1 MKQIVQKW
9 ITVTE
14 AAERV
19 AMSPHYLRRLIH
31 SCVLPPGIA
40 HHPIPGG
47 NWRIDIEALDEWMRN
62 GCFTA
67 PPVHGGD
74 GEDVA

>member
-19 AMSPHYLRRLIH
+19 AMSPHYLRRLIN
-31 SCVLPPGIA
+31 SGVLPPGIA
-40 HHPIPGG
+40 HRPIPGG

-62 GCFTA
+62 GCFTV
-67 PPVHGGD
+67 PPDSD
-74 GEDVA
+74 GEGVA